1 MRSIRLAT
9 ALRLATAVFALALV
23 AAACSDDGEDGE
35 EPAGEVTTTTGSAT
49 PTTTQ
54 PRVTTPTTAP
64 VEEPTPTTVVEEVAA
79 TTSTTEP
86 PEAGTSLG
94 PPPPPSNVRCQAGN
108 AENELL
114 VEFDA
119 LPNPSDIAHI
129 RVYVS
134 VDGGP
139 MITNGEYTVDQV
151 DTTRSG
157 GDRWA
162 ARARGLPANTPL
174 RLAATSFNHLG
185 QESGWYIV
193 EGLYSGPGA
202 PCGEALPP
210 PTGTAG
216 IGEGEGEGEQG
227 T

>member
-1 MRSIRLAT
+1 MRS
-9 ALRLATAVFALALV
+9 LRLATAIFALALV
-23 AAACSDDGEDGE
+23 AAACSDDENGE
-35 EPAGEVTTTTGSAT
+35 EVPVDTVTTTTGSAA

-64 VEEPTPTTVVEEVAA
+64 PDVPTTTAVEVAP

-86 PEAGTSLG
+86 PEAVVSIG
-94 PPPPPSNVRCQAGN
+94 PPPPPSNVRCQAGT

-114 VEFDA
+114 VAFDA
-119 LPNPSDIAHI
+119 LSNPADISKI

-139 MITNGEYTVDQV
+139 MITNGEYTLGQID
-151 DTTRSG
+151 SG

-162 ARARGLPANTPL
+162 APARRLPANVPL
-174 RLAATSFNHLG
+174 RLAATSFNQLG

-193 EGLYSGPGA
+193 QGHYTGPGA

-210 PTGTAG
+210 PTATAG
-216 IGEGEGEGEQG
+216 FGEGEQG
-227 T
+227 Q

>member
-1 MRSIRLAT
+1 MRS
-9 ALRLATAVFALALV
+9 LRLATAIFALALV
-23 AAACSDDGEDGE
+23 AAACSDDENGE
-35 EPAGEVTTTTGSAT
+35 EEPVGEVTTTTGSDT

-64 VEEPTPTTVVEEVAA
+64 VEEPTPTTVVEEVVS

-86 PEAGTSLG
+86 PEATSLG
-94 PPPPPSNVRCQAGN
+94 PPPPPSNVRCQAGT

-162 ARARGLPANTPL
+162 ARARGLPANVPL

-193 EGLYSGPGA
+193 EGHYTGPGA
-202 PCGEALPP
+202 PCGEPLPP
-210 PTGTAG
+210 PTATAG
-216 IGEGEGEGEQG
+216 FDEGEGEQG
-227 T
+227 Q

>member
-1 MRSIRLAT
+1 MRS
-9 ALRLATAVFALALV
+9 LRLATAIFALALV
-23 AAACSDDGEDGE
+23 AAACSDDENGE
-35 EPAGEVTTTTGSAT
+35 EEPVGEVTTTTGSDT

-64 VEEPTPTTVVEEVAA
+64 VEEPPPTTVVEEVVT

-86 PEAGTSLG
+86 PEATSLG

-162 ARARGLPANTPL
+162 ARARGLPANVPL

-193 EGLYSGPGA
+193 EGHYTGPGA
-202 PCGEALPP
+202 SCGEALPP
-210 PTGTAG
+210 PTATAG
-216 IGEGEGEGEQG
+216 FGEGEGEQG
-227 T
+227 G

>member
-1 MRSIRLAT
+1 MRS
-9 ALRLATAVFALALV
+9 LRLATAVLALV
-23 AAACSDDGEDGE
+23 LIAAACSDDDNGEA
-35 EPAGEVTTTTGSAT
+35 EPGDEVTTTTSSAA
-49 PTTTQ
+49 PTTST
-54 PRVTTPTTAP
+54 PRVTTPTTVVDETP
-64 VEEPTPTTVVEEVAA
+64 PTTVVETPE
-79 TTSTTEP
+79 TPETPSTTEP
-86 PEAGTSLG
+86 PETGTSLG

-119 LPNPSDIAHI
+119 LPNPSDIAKI

-162 ARARGLPANTPL
+162 ARARGLSANVPL
-174 RLAATSFNHLG
+174 RLAATSFNQLG

-193 EGLYSGPGA
+193 EGLYAGPGA
-202 PCGEALPP
+202 PCGDPGDAVLPP
-210 PTGTAG
+210 TTCTAG
-216 IGEGEGEGEQG
+216 CDEEEGEPGA
-227 T
+227 

>member
-1 MRSIRLAT
+1 MRSMRFAAAILALT
-9 ALRLATAVFALALV
+9 LV
-23 AAACSDDGEDGE
+23 AAACGDDENGE
-35 EPAGEVTTTTGSAT
+35 EVPVDEVTTTTGSAS

-54 PRVTTPTTAP
+54 PRMTTPTTRP
-64 VEEPTPTTVVEEVAA
+64 DEPPTTTVVEIATP

-86 PEAGTSLG
+86 PETSLG

-114 VEFDA
+114 VTFDA
-119 LPNPSDIAHI
+119 LPNPSDIAKI

-139 MITNGEYTVDQV
+139 MITNGEYSVDEV
-151 DTTRSG
+151 DTSRSG
-157 GDRWA
+157 GARWA
-162 ARARGLPANTPL
+162 ARARDLPVNVPL
-174 RLAATSFNHLG
+174 RLTATSFNQLG

-193 EGLYSGPGA
+193 EGLYAGPGA
-202 PCGEALPP
+202 PCGGSDGLPP

-216 IGEGEGEGEQG
+216 IDEQEGESTQ
-227 T
+227 

>member
-1 MRSIRLAT
+1 MRS
-9 ALRLATAVFALALV
+9 LRLAAAICALALV
-23 AAACSDDGEDGE
+23 AAACSDDENGE
-35 EPAGEVTTTTGSAT
+35 EVPVDEVTTTTGSAT

-64 VEEPTPTTVVEEVAA
+64 PDTTTTTVVEVAP
-79 TTSTTEP
+79 TTSTTVP
-86 PEAGTSLG
+86 PDSAVSIG
-94 PPPPPSNVRCQAGN
+94 PPPPPSNVRCQAGT

-114 VEFDA
+114 VAFDA
-119 LPNPSDIAHI
+119 LPNPADISKI

-139 MITNGEYTVDQV
+139 MITNGEYTIGEID
-151 DTTRSG
+151 SS

-162 ARARGLPANTPL
+162 APARRLPADVPL
-174 RLAATSFNHLG
+174 RLTATSFNQLG

-193 EGLYSGPGA
+193 EGHYTGPGA

-210 PTGTAG
+210 PTATAG
-216 IGEGEGEGEQG
+216 FAEGEGEQG
-227 T
+227 Q

>member
-1 MRSIRLAT
+1 MRSVRLA
-9 ALRLATAVFALALV
+9 AAILALALV
-23 AAACSDDGEDGE
+23 GAACSDDENGEGE
-35 EPAGEVTTTTGSAT
+35 AVDEITTTTASSV

-54 PRVTTPTTAP
+54 PRITTPTTPAP
-64 VEEPTPTTVVEEVAA
+64 VTVE
-79 TTSTTEP
+79 TTSTTAPPTSTTAP
-86 PEAGTSLG
+86 PEPVASLG
-94 PPPPPSNVRCQAGN
+94 PPPPPSNVRCVAGN

-119 LPNPSDIAHI
+119 LPSPSDIAHI

-162 ARARGLPANTPL
+162 ARARRLPANVPL
-174 RLAATSFNHLG
+174 RLTATSFNQLG

-193 EGLYSGPGA
+193 EGLYTGPGA
-202 PCGEALPP
+202 PCGGPADLPAP
-210 PTGTAG
+210 VCTAG
-216 IGEGEGEGEQG
+216 CDEEEGEQG
-227 T
+227 N

>member
-1 MRSIRLAT
+1 MRSLRLAT
-9 ALRLATAVFALALV
+9 ALLALALV
-23 AAACSDDGEDGE
+23 AAACSDDEDGE
-35 EPAGEVTTTTGSAT
+35 GEPIGDVTTTTEST
-49 PTTTQ
+49 VPTTTQ

-64 VEEPTPTTVVEEVAA
+64 VEEAPTTTAVEVVA

-86 PEAGTSLG
+86 PEAATSVG
-94 PPPPPSNVRCQAGN
+94 PPPPPSNVRCRAGN

-162 ARARGLPANTPL
+162 ARARRLPANVPL

-193 EGLYSGPGA
+193 AGVYTGPGA

-216 IGEGEGEGEQG
+216 FGEEEGEQAQ
-227 T
+227 

>member
-1 MRSIRLAT
+1 MRS
-9 ALRLATAVFALALV
+9 LRLATAIFALALV
-23 AAACSDDGEDGE
+23 AAACSDDENGE
-35 EPAGEVTTTTGSAT
+35 EEPVGEVTTTTGSDT

-64 VEEPTPTTVVEEVAA
+64 VEEPTPTTVVEEVVS

-86 PEAGTSLG
+86 PEATSLG
-94 PPPPPSNVRCQAGN
+94 PPPPPSNVRCQAGT

-162 ARARGLPANTPL
+162 ARARGLPANVPL

-193 EGLYSGPGA
+193 EGHYTGPGA

-210 PTGTAG
+210 PTATAG
-216 IGEGEGEGEQG
+216 FGEGESEQG
-227 T
+227 G